1 MFTFE
6 FIVKTIF
13 SALIISVIVYISRK
27 STIIGGLIAS
37 LPLTSILALVWMYHD
52 GSTVQSLIE
61 LSNVIFWMVI
71 PSLIFFIAFPSLLKM
86 NVPFYGALF
95 GASGILI
102 IVYVVYTQVLSWF
115 NIKLQKK
122 GPLLIRRTFFNVTK
136 HVLQYLEDI
145 SGFFSSFSI
154 TNEPTGLKQWYW
166 IQL

>member
-115 NIKLQKK
+115 NIKL
-122 GPLLIRRTFFNVTK
+122 
-136 HVLQYLEDI
+136 
-145 SGFFSSFSI
+145 
-154 TNEPTGLKQWYW
+154 
-166 IQL
+166 